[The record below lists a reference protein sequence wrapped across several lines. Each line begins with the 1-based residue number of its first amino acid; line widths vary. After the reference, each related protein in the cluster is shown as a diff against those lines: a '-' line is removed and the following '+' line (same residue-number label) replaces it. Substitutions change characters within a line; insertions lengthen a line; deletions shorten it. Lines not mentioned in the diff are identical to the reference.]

1 MGQKF
6 STDKKYKEWI
16 VELKGRVQSAQVK
29 AAVTVNRQ
37 LLELYWDLGR
47 EICEKQKAAA
57 WGDGL
62 IDQLANDLSAAFPGM
77 KGFSKRNLLYVRQWY
92 EFYAD
97 GGIAQQVVAQIQI
110 GNEFQKVPQVV
121 AQIPWGHNLVIISKC
136 PTVQEAFFYVKKV
149 MENNWSRSMLVMQIE
164 SKLYERS
171 GKIINNF
178 DKTLPAPQAD
188 LARETLKNPNNFD
201 FLTLGKEA
209 KERDLEQALAG
220 HIQRFLLELGQG
232 FAFMGRQVPLEV
244 GGEQFYVDLLFYH
257 TRLRC
262 YVVVE
267 LKATAF
273 APEYA
278 GKLNFYLNVLNDKV
292 KHEQDQ
298 PSVGILL
305 CKTSDKVTVE
315 YALKNILNPLGV
327 GEYLITS
334 AIPGN
339 LKGSLPSIEE
349 LEQELESGVE
359 VQKNNVAGAKLSTN
373 FGHLTGIKHTAL

>member
-1 MGQKF
+1 MAQLL
-6 STDKKYKEWI
+6 STDKQYREWI
-16 VELKGRVQSAQVK
+16 IELKGRIQSAQIK
-29 AAVTVNRQ
+29 AAITVNRQ
-37 LLELYWDLGR
+37 LLELYWELGK
-47 EICEKQKAAA
+47 EICEKQKNAE

-62 IDQLANDLSAAFPGM
+62 IEQLAKDLTAAFPGM
-77 KGFSKRNLLYVRQWY
+77 KGFSRSNL
-92 EFYAD
+92 FYIKKWVQFYKD
-97 GGIAQQVVAQIQI
+97 ESIVQQAV
-110 GNEFQKVPQVV
+110 G
-121 AQIPWGHNLVIISKC
+121 QIPWGHNVVIVTQCSSIS
-136 PTVQEAFFYVKKV
+136 EALFYTQKTI
-149 MENNWSRSMLVMQIE
+149 ENNWSRAVLVMQME
-164 SKLYERS
+164 SKLYERT

-178 DKTLPAPQAD
+178 DKTLSAPQAD
-188 LARETLKNPNNFD
+188 LARETLKNPYNFD

-209 KERDLEQALAG
+209 KERDLEQGLAG

-267 LKATAF
+267 LKATEF
-273 APEYA
+273 TPEYA
-278 GKLNFYLNVLNDKV
+278 GKLNFYLNVVNDKLR
-292 KHEQDQ
+292 HEQDQ

-327 GEYLITS
+327 GEYHITS
-334 AIPGN
+334 AIPEN

-349 LEQELESGVE
+349 LEQELEMEVE
-359 VQKNNVAGAKLSTN
+359 VQNKM
-373 FGHLTGIKHTAL
+373 